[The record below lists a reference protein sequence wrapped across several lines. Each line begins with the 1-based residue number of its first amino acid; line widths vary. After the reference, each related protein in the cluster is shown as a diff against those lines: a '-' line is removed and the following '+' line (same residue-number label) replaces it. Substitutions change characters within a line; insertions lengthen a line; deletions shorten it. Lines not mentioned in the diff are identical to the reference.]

1 MNSSALIRNIRAF
14 SLPSRQAKLP
24 QFYFVLFLLYL
35 RILKGNRMNR
45 FLVTGGAGFIGSNIC
60 KRLVSEGCFVRV
72 VDNLLTGKKSNL
84 SSIIDKIEFIE
95 GDLYD
100 PSVARSAVKGI
111 DAVLHQAALPS
122 VPKSVDNPAAT
133 HKHCVDVTFAVLLA
147 SRDAGVKRLVY
158 AGSSSAYGD
167 TPTLPKVETMLPQ
180 PLSPYAAAKLMGE
193 YYCSVFYKVFGLET
207 ISLRYFNVFGPQQDP
222 TSQYAAAI
230 PAFVTSILKDK
241 PPTIYGDGEQSRDFT
256 YVDNVVDANLL
267 AARAKKTSGEVVNIA
282 CGESITVNRVIA
294 AINNLTGR
302 KVNPIYAPTRP
313 GDVKH
318 SLADITAAK
327 KLIGFKPKVSFED
340 GLRLSIDWYSKNL
353 L

>member
-1 MNSSALIRNIRAF
+1 MD
-14 SLPSRQAKLP
+14 K
-24 QFYFVLFLLYL
+24 
-35 RILKGNRMNR
+35 

-60 KRLVSEGCFVRV
+60 RKLISQGCFVRV

-84 SSIIDKIEFIE
+84 SGMVDKIEFIE
-95 GDLYD
+95 ADMGD
-100 PSVARSAVKGI
+100 SAVAAKAMEGI
-111 DAVLHQAALPS
+111 DVVLHQGALPS
-122 VPKSVDNPAAT
+122 VPRSVDDPAAT
-133 HKHCVDVTFAVLLA
+133 HRHCVNATFTLLLA
-147 SRDAGVKRLVY
+147 ARDAKVKRFVY
-158 AGSSSAYGD
+158 AASSSAYGD
-167 TPTLPKVETMLPQ
+167 TPILPKVETMPVN

-230 PAFVTSILKDK
+230 PAFVTSILKNK

-256 YVDNVVDANLL
+256 YVDNVVEANLL
-267 AARAKKTSGEVVNIA
+267 AAGVKKTEGQVVNIA
-282 CGESITVNRVIA
+282 CGEAITVN
-294 AINNLTGR
+294 AIIKMINEITGKSVR
-302 KVNPIYAPTRP
+302 PVYAPTRK

-327 KLIGFKPKVSFED
+327 KLLGFQPVVSFKD
-340 GLRLSIDWYSKNL
+340 GLRKAINWYRENL